1 MGKHEK
7 CKYLILE
14 IREDAK
20 NILRGGD
27 QNRSPDEL
35 NPLVLSPT
43 YYTDYTPPESIIE
56 QWAVSKLNVKTV
68 KNCKN
73 YKFVNFEDF
82 EIFDVIS
89 LLVNYVIGFTK
100 RRVQK

>member
-20 NILRGGD
+20 NILRGVD

-56 QWAVSKLNVKTV
+56 Q
-68 KNCKN
+68 
-73 YKFVNFEDF
+73 
-82 EIFDVIS
+82 
-89 LLVNYVIGFTK
+89 
-100 RRVQK
+100 